1 MKTCKK
7 FAALCMAVCSISASF
22 YSVASVD
29 AFASKVDTQNL
40 EGVFGQAIE
49 NSPRLSIAKE
59 YWNIGQSRTQQATA
73 QLLPSVNLLG
83 SFSQNRR
90 YADENVVV
98 DGKLVT
104 QEAMDKYDG
113 EKYTAQLRQVI
124 FNWQVFSARGRA
136 AYLED
141 QSEADYYD
149 ELSGLLLDVAVR
161 YLDVLEAED
170 ALYSVRSEK
179 IAVEKQLQQVS
190 KLYERQLV
198 KVTDLYEAQARLA
211 AIQADE
217 IDAENQLGLSRVG
230 LMELTGHEV
239 GRLYRL
245 DESAVI
251 PPIIG
256 QIQEWLDKA
265 NLQSNS
271 LKSRRFGVRAAEKYV
286 SEKRSAYMP
295 QVSLIVQH
303 QKSDIGYENTSS
315 PRSETT
321 YAGIDVTIP
330 LFAGGASR
338 AGVREAVSQVSI
350 ARSELLQVQRELA
363 RRIRAAY
370 LLTNSNFMRT
380 QAAQKLLVS
389 TQKSSDAMRKGFS
402 FGTVTSV
409 DVLNAMRDHFIAE
422 RDLHK
427 ARYEHIKSLLQLK
440 REAGVLMSQDL
451 NDINSL
457 LVAPE

>member
-7 FAALCMAVCSISASF
+7 FAALCLVAGSVCASF
-22 YSVASVD
+22 TSTASVD
-29 AFASKVDTQNL
+29 AFASEAAVQNL
-40 EGVFGQAIE
+40 EGIFAQAIDS
-49 NSPRLSIAKE
+49 SPRLNIAKE
-59 YWNIGQSRTQQATA
+59 YWNIGQARTQQATG
-73 QLLPSVNLLG
+73 QLLPSVSLLG

-90 YADENVVV
+90 YADESVVV
-98 DGKLVT
+98 DGRLVT
-104 QEAMDKYDG
+104 REAMDKYDG

-179 IAVEKQLQQVS
+179 TAVEKQLQQVE

-198 KVTDLYEAQARLA
+198 KVTDLYEAQARSA
-211 AIQADE
+211 AIYADE

-230 LMELTGHEV
+230 LMEVTGNEV

-245 DESAVI
+245 DEGAVI
-251 PPIIG
+251 PPVIG
-256 QIQEWLDKA
+256 QLQDWLTKA
-265 NLQSNS
+265 NSQSNT

-315 PRSETT
+315 PRTETT

-330 LFAGGASR
+330 LFAGGTSR
-338 AGVREAVSQVSI
+338 AGVREAVSQASI
-350 ARSELLQVQRELA
+350 ARSEMLQVQRELA
-363 RRIRAAY
+363 KRIRAAY

-380 QAAQKLLVS
+380 NAAQKLVVS
-389 TQKSSDAMRKGFS
+389 TQKSSDAMHKGFS

-409 DVLNAMRDHFIAE
+409 DVLNAVRDRFIAE
-422 RDLHK
+422 RDLQK

-440 REAGVLMSQDL
+440 REAGVLRSTDL
-451 NDINSL
+451 KDINSL
-457 LVAPE
+457 LIAPE

>member
-1 MKTCKK
+1 
-7 FAALCMAVCSISASF
+7 MAVCSISASF

-73 QLLPSVNLLG
+73 QLLPSVSLLG